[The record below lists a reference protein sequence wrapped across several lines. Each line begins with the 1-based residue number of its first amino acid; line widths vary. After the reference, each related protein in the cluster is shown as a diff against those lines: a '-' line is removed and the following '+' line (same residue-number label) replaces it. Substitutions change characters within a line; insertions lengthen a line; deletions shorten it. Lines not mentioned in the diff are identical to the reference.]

1 MRAVVAVLLFV
12 TAAHAALWGVLQEKQ
27 QAPDFKGILPS
38 VSYAPF
44 EGTAQPDANNIPSAE
59 RIRADMKTLAPLTRA
74 IRLYSSTGG
83 LDMVPPIANEA
94 GIKVTVGAWIDKTV
108 NRNER
113 EVQSAIE
120 LAKHNGNVNGIV
132 VGNETIYRGD
142 QIPLENLGSLPEIG
156 IEPEES
162 ARILREETQRLRDAE
177 AQPEGERAKA
187 VKWAEAENNVHR
199 LMKLIQRVKGS
210 VNVPVTTGEIW
221 NIWLEHPEL
230 ASSVDFIAAHIL
242 PYWEGFSDQQAVD
255 QALIIYQKLR
265 DAFPGKR
272 IVIAEFGWPSA
283 GYNLQNAMPGPFEQA
298 VTLRNF
304 VNRAEAIGMEFNIV
318 EAIDQQWKY
327 SEGGV
332 GPYWGI
338 LNAAREPKFAWTG
351 PVVNPDYWKQA
362 AIALLVGILL
372 SLPILRLANA
382 TILQAMLL
390 SAASNS
396 VGAWAATVFAY
407 WTGHYFV
414 FGSAFALTLG
424 LILLVPL
431 VLIAMARID
440 EIAAIAFGRGPHR
453 LLKQDPLNQDHSGAL
468 AAAAALPAADGASFP
483 KVSIH
488 IPAYREPPE
497 MLKLTL
503 DAVARLD
510 YPNFEC
516 VVIINNTPD
525 PEFWQPIQDHC
536 RALGERFIFIH
547 AEKVEGFKAGALRIA
562 MARTSADAEII
573 GIIDADYVVTPD
585 WLKDL
590 VPAFADPRVG
600 LVQAPQD
607 HRDGDRSLMHYIM
620 NGEYAGFFDI
630 GMVQRNEANAIIV
643 HGTMCLIRRAAMDM
657 AGGWAGDTICE
668 DTDLG
673 LAIIEQGWL
682 THYTNKRY
690 GFGLLP
696 DTYEAFKKQRHRWAY
711 GGFQIV
717 RKHWRRFLPG
727 ASRLTPDQKREF
739 TMGWLNWLGAESLG
753 VLVALLN
760 LVWVP
765 IVAFADIAIPDKI
778 LTLPIIAAFVVSL
791 LHFVTLYRLRVPV
804 KTAQMLGA
812 MIAAMS
818 VQWTVCRAV
827 ANGLITEHLPFA
839 RTSKGGLSSMSI
851 EFQAFWEA
859 VIGVLLLLG
868 AGVLIASN
876 SFKHVHEIY
885 VFAAVLVLESLP
897 FLSAVAIAILENSR
911 INEFSFWRNATVR
924 TAELIGL
931 RPVAL
936 PTAITASQPVASEIH
951 QEAS

>member
-1 MRAVVAVLLFV
+1 MRAVVTVLFCV
-12 TAAHAALWGVLQEKQ
+12 AALHAAMWGLLRDKQ

-44 EGTAQPDANNIPSAE
+44 EGTAHPDVDNVPSVE
-59 RIRADMKTLAPLTRA
+59 KIRADLKTLAPLTRA

-83 LDMVPPIANEA
+83 VELVPPIANEV
-94 GIKVTVGAWIDKTV
+94 GLKVTVGAWIDK
-108 NRNER
+108 NADRNER
-113 EVQSAIE
+113 EMLSAIE
-120 LAKHNGNVNGIV
+120 LAKRNGNVNGIV
-132 VGNETIYRGD
+132 VGNETIYRGE
-142 QIPLENLGSLPEIG
+142 QK
-156 IEPEES
+156 IEDL
-162 ARILREETQRLRDAE
+162 I
-177 AQPEGERAKA
+177 
-187 VKWAEAENNVHR
+187 
-199 LMKLIQRVKGS
+199 KLIQRVKGS

-242 PYWEGFSDQQAVD
+242 PYWEGFSDKQAVD

-283 GYNLQNAMPGPFEQA
+283 GYNLKKGMPGPFEQA

-304 VNRAEAIGMEFNIV
+304 VSRAEAIGMEYNIV
-318 EAIDQQWKY
+318 EAIDQPWKFF
-327 SEGGV
+327 EGGV

-338 LNAAREPKFAWTG
+338 LNAAREPKFAWSG
-351 PVVNPDYWKQA
+351 PVVDEAYWKLA
-362 AIALLVGILL
+362 TIALLVGVLM
-372 SLPILRLANA
+372 SLPILRLSEA
-382 TILQAMLL
+382 TVMQSLML
-390 SAASNS
+390 SASANG
-396 VGAWAATVFAY
+396 VGAWVATVFAY
-407 WTGHYFV
+407 WNGHYFV

-424 LILLVPL
+424 LILLAPL
-431 VLIAMARID
+431 VLIAMARIE
-440 EIAAIAFGRGPHR
+440 EIAAVAFGRNPRR
-453 LLKQDPLNQDHSGAL
+453 LLVKGQPEVP
-468 AAAAALPAADGASFP
+468 AAAGTEAFP

-488 IPAYREPPE
+488 VPAYFEPPE
-497 MLKLTL
+497 MLKQTL
-503 DAVARLD
+503 DAVSRLD

-536 RALGERFIFIH
+536 RALGERFKFIN

-562 MARTSADAEII
+562 MDRTAADAEII
-573 GIIDADYVVTPD
+573 GIIDADYVVQPD

-590 VPAFADPRVG
+590 VPVFTDPRVG

-673 LAIIEQGWL
+673 LAIIEHGWL
-682 THYTNKRY
+682 THYTNQRY
-690 GFGLLP
+690 GHGLLP

-717 RKHWRRFLPG
+717 KKHWRRFLPG
-727 ASRLTPDQKREF
+727 ASRLSPDQRREF
-739 TMGWLNWLGAESLG
+739 ALGWLNWLGAESLG
-753 VLVALLN
+753 VLVAILN
-760 LVWVP
+760 LIWVP

-791 LHFVTLYRLRVPV
+791 VHFVTLYRLRVPT
-804 KTAQMLGA
+804 KWGQMLGA
-812 MIAAMS
+812 MVAAMS
-818 VQWTVCRAV
+818 VQWTVSRAV

-839 RTSKGGLSSMSI
+839 RTSKGGLSRMSI

-859 VIGVLLLLG
+859 VIGVLLLVG
-868 AGVLIASN
+868 AAVLVVTN
-876 SFKHVHEIY
+876 NYKEVREIY

-911 INEFSFWRNATVR
+911 VNEFSFWRSTAIR

-931 RPVAL
+931 RPVAM
-936 PTAITASQPVASEIH
+936 PTVVSTSQQVTSEIR
-951 QEAS
+951 QEAN

>member
-1 MRAVVAVLLFV
+1 MYWSGLGDGSAAALLAPYGLVAMRAVVAVLVFV
-12 TAAHAALWGVLQEKQ
+12 TAAHAALWGVLREKQ
-27 QAPDFKGILPS
+27 PAPDFRGILPS

-44 EGTAQPDANNIPSAE
+44 DGTGHPDVDNLPNADK
-59 RIRADMKTLAPLTRA
+59 IRADVKKLAPLTRA

-83 LDMVPPIANEA
+83 VEMVPPIANEV
-94 GIKVTVGAWIDKTV
+94 GLKVTVGAWIDKNV
-108 NRNER
+108 DRNER
-113 EVQSAIE
+113 EMLSAID
-120 LAKHNGNVNGIV
+120 LAKRNSNVNGIV
-132 VGNETIYRGD
+132 VGNETIYRGE
-142 QIPLENLGSLPEIG
+142 QK
-156 IEPEES
+156 IEDL
-162 ARILREETQRLRDAE
+162 I
-177 AQPEGERAKA
+177 
-187 VKWAEAENNVHR
+187 
-199 LMKLIQRVKGS
+199 KLIQRVKGS

-242 PYWEGFSDQQAVD
+242 PYWEGFSDKQAVD

-283 GYNLQNAMPGPFEQA
+283 GYNLKNAMPGPFEQA

-304 VNRAEAIGMEFNIV
+304 VSRAEAIGMEYNIV
-318 EAIDQQWKY
+318 EAIDQPWKFF
-327 SEGGV
+327 EGGV

-338 LNAAREPKFAWTG
+338 LNAAREPKFAWSG
-351 PVVNPDYWKQA
+351 PIVDEAYWKLA
-362 AIALLVGILL
+362 TIALLVGVLM
-372 SLPILRLANA
+372 SLPILRLAEA
-382 TILQAMLL
+382 TVMQSLMLSS
-390 SAASNS
+390 SANG
-396 VGAWAATVFAY
+396 VGAWVATVFAY

-431 VLIAMARID
+431 VLIAMARIE
-440 EIAAIAFGRGPHR
+440 EIAAIAFGRNPLR
-453 LLKQDPLNQDHSGAL
+453 LLAKGPSAE
-468 AAAAALPAADGASFP
+468 PAVAGSEAFP

-488 IPAYREPPE
+488 VPAYFEPPE
-497 MLKLTL
+497 MLKQTL

-536 RALGERFIFIH
+536 RALGERFKFIN

-562 MARTSADAEII
+562 MERTAVDAEII
-573 GIIDADYVVTPD
+573 GIIDADYVVQPD

-607 HRDGDRSLMHYIM
+607 HRDGNRSLMHYIM

-643 HGTMCLIRRAAMDM
+643 HGTMCLIRRSAMDM
-657 AGGWAGDTICE
+657 AGGWSSDTICE
-668 DTDLG
+668 DSDLG
-673 LAIIEQGWL
+673 LAIQQQGWL
-682 THYTNKRY
+682 THYTNHRY
-690 GFGLLP
+690 GHGLLP

-717 RKHWRRFLPG
+717 KKHWRRFLPG
-727 ASRLTPDQKREF
+727 ASRLSPDQRREF
-739 TMGWLNWLGAESLG
+739 ALGWLNWLGAESLG
-753 VLVALLN
+753 VLVAILN
-760 LVWVP
+760 LIWVP

-791 LHFVTLYRLRVPV
+791 VHFVALYRLRVEV
-804 KTAQMLGA
+804 KAGQMLGA

-818 VQWTVCRAV
+818 VQWTVSRAV
-827 ANGLITEHLPFA
+827 AQGLITEHLPFA
-839 RTSKGGLSSMSI
+839 RTSKGGSARKKRVR
-851 EFQAFWEA
+851 FPAFYEA
-859 VIGVLLLLG
+859 IMGALLLLG
-868 AGVLIASN
+868 AATVIVANAEQVREINLFACVLI
-876 SFKHVHEIY
+876 VQ
-885 VFAAVLVLESLP
+885 SLP
-897 FLSAVAIAILENSR
+897 FLAATILAVLEETRFND
-911 INEFSFWRNATVR
+911 FAFWKDAEARL
-924 TAELIGL
+924 AELL
-931 RPVAL
+931 PRRPVVSQIGQMS
-936 PTAITASQPVASEIH
+936 PISQMSQISQMTPISQPAP
-951 QEAS
+951 Q

>member
-1 MRAVVAVLLFV
+1 MRAVVAVLVLV
-12 TAAHAALWGVLQEKQ
+12 TAAHAALWGVLRDRQE
-27 QAPDFKGILPS
+27 APDFRGILPS
-38 VSYAPF
+38 TSYAPF
-44 EGTAQPDANNIPSAE
+44 EPGHTVASGDSEKVRTDLQKLS
-59 RIRADMKTLAPLTRA
+59 TLTRA
-74 IRLYSSTGG
+74 VRLYSSTEGNE
-83 LDMVPPIANEA
+83 LVPPIAAEF
-94 GIKVTVGAWIDKTV
+94 GLKVTVGAWIDKDS

-113 EVQSAIE
+113 EILAAID
-120 LAKHNGNVNGIV
+120 LARHNSNVIGIV
-132 VGNETIYRGD
+132 VGNETVFRAD
-142 QIPLENLGSLPEIG
+142 QKVDDL
-156 IEPEES
+156 IE
-162 ARILREETQRLRDAE
+162 
-177 AQPEGERAKA
+177 
-187 VKWAEAENNVHR
+187 
-199 LMKLIQRVKGS
+199 LIKRVKKS

-221 NIWLEHPEL
+221 NIWRDNPSL
-230 ASSVDFIAAHIL
+230 ASSVDFIAAHVL
-242 PYWEGFSDQQAVD
+242 PYWENFTDKQAVD
-255 QALIIYQKLR
+255 QAVDRFQLLR
-265 DAFPGKR
+265 EQFPGKR

-283 GYNLQNAMPGPFEQA
+283 GYNLRSAVPGPFEQA
-298 VTLRNF
+298 SVLRNF
-304 VNRAEAIGMEFNIV
+304 VTRAEAIGMEYNIV
-318 EAIDQQWKY
+318 EAIDQPWKFF
-327 SEGGV
+327 EGGV

-351 PVVNPDYWKQA
+351 PIVDEAYWKQA
-362 AIALLVGILL
+362 LIALLVGILL
-372 SLPILRLANA
+372 SLPILRLVEP
-382 TILQAMLL
+382 TGLQALVL
-390 SAASNS
+390 SAAANG
-396 VGAWAATVFAY
+396 VGAWSAIVFAY
-407 WTGHYFV
+407 WAGHYFV

-431 VLIAMARID
+431 VLIAMARIE
-440 EIAAIAFGRGPHR
+440 EIAAIAFGHRPHR
-453 LLKQDPLNQDHSGAL
+453 LLSPATPDAAGTAL
-468 AAAAALPAADGASFP
+468 AAATGTALP

-488 IPAYREPPE
+488 IPAYREPPD

-503 DAVARLD
+503 DAVSRLD

-536 RALGERFIFIH
+536 RALGERFIFIN

-562 MARTSADAEII
+562 MARTAADAEII
-573 GIIDADYVVTPD
+573 GIIDADYMVEPN

-590 VPAFADPRVG
+590 VPAFADPHVG

-630 GMVQRNEANAIIV
+630 GMVQRNECNAIIV

-673 LAIIEQGWL
+673 LGIIEHGWL
-682 THYTNKRY
+682 THYTNRRY

-717 RKHWRRFLPG
+717 KKHWRRFLPG

-739 TMGWLNWLGAESLG
+739 TLGWLNWLGAESLG

-760 LVWVP
+760 LIWVP

-778 LTLPIIAAFVVSL
+778 LTLPIIAAFLVSL
-791 LHFVTLYRLRVPV
+791 IHFVALYRLRVPV

-812 MIAAMS
+812 MVAAMS

-859 VIGVLLLLG
+859 VIGVLLLVG
-868 AGVLIASN
+868 AVVLIASN
-876 SFKHVHEIY
+876 SFKQVREIY
-885 VFAAVLVLESLP
+885 IFAAVLVLESLP

-911 INEFSFWRNATVR
+911 LNEFAFWRRTSVR

-931 RPVAL
+931 RPVSL
-936 PTAITASQPVASEIH
+936 PKVSSASQPVASEIH
-951 QEAS
+951 REAS

>member
-12 TAAHAALWGVLQEKQ
+12 AAVHAAMWGVLQEKQ

-44 EGTAQPDANNIPSAE
+44 EGTAHPDVDNIPNAE
-59 RIRADMKTLAPLTRA
+59 KIRADLKTLAPLTRA

-83 LDMVPPIANEA
+83 VELVPPIANEV
-94 GIKVTVGAWIDKTV
+94 GLKVTVGAWIDKNTD
-108 NRNER
+108 RNER
-113 EVQSAIE
+113 EMLSAIE
-120 LAKHNGNVNGIV
+120 LAKRNGNVNGIV
-132 VGNETIYRGD
+132 VGNETIYRGE
-142 QIPLENLGSLPEIG
+142 QK
-156 IEPEES
+156 IEDL
-162 ARILREETQRLRDAE
+162 I
-177 AQPEGERAKA
+177 
-187 VKWAEAENNVHR
+187 
-199 LMKLIQRVKGS
+199 KLIQRVKGS

-242 PYWEGFSDQQAVD
+242 PYWEGFSDKQAVD

-283 GYNLQNAMPGPFEQA
+283 GYNLKNADPGPFEQA

-304 VNRAEAIGMEFNIV
+304 VSRAEAIGMEYNIV
-318 EAIDQQWKY
+318 EAIDQPWKY
-327 SEGGV
+327 FEGGV

-338 LNAAREPKFAWTG
+338 LNAAREPKFAWSG
-351 PVVNPDYWKQA
+351 PVVDEAYWKLA
-362 AIALLVGILL
+362 TIALLVGVLL
-372 SLPILRLANA
+372 SLPILRLAQP
-382 TILQAMLL
+382 TVLQSLML
-390 SAASNS
+390 SAAANG
-396 VGAWAATVFAY
+396 VGAWVATVFAY

-431 VLIAMARID
+431 VLIAMARIE
-440 EIAAIAFGRGPHR
+440 EIAAVAFGRNPRR
-453 LLKQDPLNQDHSGAL
+453 LLVKGA
-468 AAAAALPAADGASFP
+468 AVAGGDVFP

-488 IPAYREPPE
+488 VPAYFEPPE
-497 MLKLTL
+497 MLKQTL
-503 DAVARLD
+503 DAVSRLD

-536 RALGERFIFIH
+536 RALGERFKFIN

-562 MARTSADAEII
+562 MERTAADAEII
-573 GIIDADYVVTPD
+573 GIIDADYVVQPD

-590 VPAFADPRVG
+590 VPVFADPRVG

-607 HRDGDRSLMHYIM
+607 HRDGNRSLMHYIM

-643 HGTMCLIRRAAMDM
+643 HGTMCLVRRAAMEM

-673 LAIIEQGWL
+673 LAIIEHGWL
-682 THYTNKRY
+682 THYTNHRY
-690 GFGLLP
+690 GHGLLP

-717 RKHWRRFLPG
+717 KKHWRRFLPG
-727 ASRLTPDQKREF
+727 ASRLSPDQRREF
-739 TMGWLNWLGAESLG
+739 ALGWLNWLGAESLG
-753 VLVALLN
+753 VLVAILN
-760 LVWVP
+760 LIWVP

-791 LHFVTLYRLRVPV
+791 VHFVVLYRLRVPV
-804 KTAQMLGA
+804 RIGQMLGA
-812 MIAAMS
+812 MVTAMS
-818 VQWTVCRAV
+818 VQWTVSRAV
-827 ANGLITEHLPFA
+827 ANGLITDHLAFA
-839 RTSKGGLSSMSI
+839 RTSKGGFSLMSV

-859 VIGVLLLLG
+859 VIGTLLLVG
-868 AGVLIASN
+868 AAVLVVTN
-876 SFKHVHEIY
+876 NFKEVREIY

-911 INEFSFWRNATVR
+911 LNAFTFWRNTGIR

-931 RPVAL
+931 RPVAM
-936 PTAITASQPVASEIH
+936 PTVAGSSQPVASEIR
-951 QEAS
+951 QEANDREQVSTARLA